1 MVKSNVIWRLAIYPL
16 LVLALAACS
25 STDGEEE
32 TGPAPLIDFDAER
45 KFNKVWSRSIGD
57 GQGDIFNRLQAT
69 VVDKTIYVAAAN
81 GEVEAIDLQSGD
93 RIWDQDL
100 DQLLVGGTGAGE
112 QLVVVGSASGELIAL
127 DRDSGEQ
134 LWAEQ
139 LGGEMLAVPQINEG
153 RVFAQTFDGQMLA
166 LDAAT
171 GQRIWSYRN
180 NVPVLTLRGTS
191 SPLLF
196 RDSLI
201 AGFANGQVVS
211 FDQETGAVRWST
223 RVAVAKGDS
232 EIERIVD
239 VDGALLELNNLI
251 YVASYQGRIVA
262 IEPGSGRRIWS
273 NEASSHVGL
282 SAGFGNIYVTGQDG
296 SITAFEKNGQGA
308 RWAQTVLARRK
319 LTGSATLG
327 SYVIVGDVEGYL
339 HALSQVDGHL
349 AARTKVDSDGIQ
361 VDLQTIDDGLLVYS
375 NGGKLVL
382 YELAEKSKGFF

>member
-1 MVKSNVIWRLAIYPL
+1 MVKSNVLWRMTGYLLLA
-16 LVLALAACS
+16 LALAACS

-32 TGPAPLIDFDAER
+32 TGPAELIDFDAER
-45 KFNKVWSRSIGD
+45 KFKKVWSRSIGD
-57 GQGDIFNRLQAT
+57 GQGDIFNRLQPT
-69 VVDKTIYVAAAN
+69 VFDKTIYVAAAN
-81 GEVEAIDLQSGD
+81 GEVEAIDWQSGD
-93 RIWDQDL
+93 RIWDRDL
-100 DQLLVGGTGAGE
+100 DQLLVGGTGVGE

-127 DRDSGEQ
+127 DRSTGKQ
-134 LWAEQ
+134 LWAQQ
-139 LGGEMLAVPQINEG
+139 LGGEMLAVPQVKEG
-153 RVFAQTFDGQMLA
+153 RVFAQTFDGQIIA
-166 LDAAT
+166 LNAET

-180 NVPVLTLRGTS
+180 TVPVLTLRGTS

-196 RDSLI
+196 SDALI
-201 AGFANGQVVS
+201 AGFANGQVVG

-251 YVASYQGRIVA
+251 YVASYQGRIAA
-262 IEPGSGRRIWS
+262 IEPGSGRRIWA

-296 SITAFEKNGQGA
+296 TITAFEKNGQGA

-327 SYVIVGDVEGYL
+327 SYVIVGDIEGYL

-349 AARTKVDSDGIQ
+349 AARTRVDSDGIQ
-361 VDLQTIDDGLLVYS
+361 VDLQAIDDTLLVYS

-382 YELAEKSKGFF
+382 YKLTEKSKGFF